1 MRVSGN
7 LLASKTPNELARR
20 PPMVIEAK
28 VVMRVRC
35 GLTMRVSGDLLWS

>member
-20 PPMVIEAK
+20 PPMVKEAK

-35 GLTMRVSGDLLWS
+35 GTMRVSGDLLWS